1 MGVFKDK
8 DYKHIIEILKD
19 TFADVTVTRARGV
32 RSEEPALV
40 AKVWKD
46 YGMEKV
52 RTEDLPAEALK
63 KTREKSAKEDVIVIF
78 GSLSFLQSLKEWEEQ
93 DHGEKRENS

>member
-1 MGVFKDK
+1 MQK
-8 DYKHIIEILKD
+8 
-19 TFADVTVTRARGV
+19 VT
-32 RSEEPALV
+32 
-40 AKVWKD
+40 
-46 YGMEKV
+46 
-52 RTEDLPAEALK
+52 TEDLPAEALK